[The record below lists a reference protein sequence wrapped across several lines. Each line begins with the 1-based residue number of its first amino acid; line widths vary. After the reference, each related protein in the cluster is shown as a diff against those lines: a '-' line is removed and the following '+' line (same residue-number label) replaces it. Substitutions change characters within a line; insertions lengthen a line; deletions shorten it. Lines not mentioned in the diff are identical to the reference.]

1 MVSGLVQGQ
10 WLSSNRSKGRSEGV
24 LTQLAHIGV
33 RMWPILIIANCS
45 MHHLAHMH
53 VTITGR
59 WLQALIHN
67 CYDYDVLAY
76 SCSAGLPNTAV
87 PVAGQ
92 ATRHVAQPRGAGQMQ
107 ILPRPAWCLAM
118 RRIVLSHCHAPLG
131 GLRVP
136 YSRGQHRRGHVHE
149 DAPNPAACRGRPGL
163 ARINKLGPCPPRA
176 RPRGASRPT
185 HQAKQRA
192 AVAGGGCRGL
202 GWCHTQY

>member
-1 MVSGLVQGQ
+1 MYVCRG
-10 WLSSNRSKGRSEGV
+10 SKGGSGGERPSEGC
-24 LTQLAHIGV
+24 LYGYGGV
-33 RMWPILIIANCS
+33 EGGDLIIANCS

-149 DAPNPAACRGRPGL
+149 DAPDPAACRGRPGL
-163 ARINKLGPCPPRA
+163 ARICKLGPCPPRA